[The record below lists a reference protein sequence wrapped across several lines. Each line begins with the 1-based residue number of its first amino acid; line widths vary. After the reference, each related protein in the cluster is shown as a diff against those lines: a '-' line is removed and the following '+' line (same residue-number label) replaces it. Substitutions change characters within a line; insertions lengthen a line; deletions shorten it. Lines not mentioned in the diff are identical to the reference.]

1 MWSPRAG
8 AEGWGGS
15 VVDMKVM
22 GESCLSVGR
31 AVRELEVSGT
41 PSELQLSLISLLH
54 HCILHSG
61 IWNSLS
67 MAARVHIQT
76 FTRTS
81 EPIDCAGLP
90 L

>member
-1 MWSPRAG
+1 M
-8 AEGWGGS
+8 
-15 VVDMKVM
+15 VDMKVM

-41 PSELQLSLISLLH
+41 PSELQLSLILLLH

-67 MAARVHIQT
+67 TAASRAPQT
-76 FTRTS
+76 
-81 EPIDCAGLP
+81 
-90 L
+90 

>member
-54 HCILHSG
+54 HCILRSG

-67 MAARVHIQT
+67 TAASRASQT
-76 FTRTS
+76 FARTS
-81 EPIDCAGLP
+81 EPIHCVRLP